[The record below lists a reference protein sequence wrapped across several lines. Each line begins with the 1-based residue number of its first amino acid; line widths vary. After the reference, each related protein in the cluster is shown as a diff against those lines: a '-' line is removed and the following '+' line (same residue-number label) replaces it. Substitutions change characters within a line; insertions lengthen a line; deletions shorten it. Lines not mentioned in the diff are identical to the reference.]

1 MPQSRIQV
9 SPVTYGIMEKLYGRE
24 GDGSIIP
31 KDHEFL
37 HFDPTIVSG
46 QTGENIYEDIFGDF
60 ESAYKDITGK
70 EIDLSKGKLNVKSF
84 SRTKDKNM
92 SADYKMFK
100 DNAREIADSS
110 PLWATKLGE
119 SQKEEFVNRWAGES
133 LGMINYMASYLPP
146 KGTVEGEKMRE
157 AFQPIVNK
165 AVESYLDPMIKFNAG
180 QLGDYHSQ
188 DSAGD
193 WGQQMLGQ
201 GEQIWGAG
209 KQANKGWM
217 GNLYTM
223 VNAVRPGPSGIKT
236 RAAID
241 VVGYAEAAEQ
251 AGDAIGK
258 AGQFIEEKGNIRYQ
272 EADPPTG
279 RFAQPVLDRGF
290 WNAFSDPAY
299 MAYKGTQSGVSQLA
313 TTGLGTA
320 ASVAVQFI
328 PQVRAAGVV
337 ARVGW
342 GMLASTPALALG
354 YMFESGDA
362 YSSSRDYMEKIRQD
376 ALDEKANIGLKA
388 WKNKENEY
396 LIATGENS
404 WTTADLLTDDN
415 IDAIATKIAHTYA
428 TQATLVEAAG
438 TALTSG
444 VIVRQGAKQLGII
457 LNRKEAQKAVSEKM
471 TAKLGKSI
479 LAGVK
484 AAPLSFISEGSTEA
498 FQEYLQERALAERL
512 PKYEYNID
520 QIWDA
525 GYSGGLFGGGMSVA
539 HSTQKTISGL
549 RKQDTIEEAHAKKII
564 ETSEQI
570 RSGKDQD
577 AYDSYIIGGQLL
589 GMSPD
594 EIADSIADDEGTEES
609 RAIRNRIRGRFGI
622 IHKEIQAIMDN
633 PARAAG
639 FLKANKEELE
649 LMGLVINER
658 SIGNLML
665 QAEEIADILGVKVED
680 LKSDEIIPGKHSQTI
695 DQQNDAN
702 LQEEFSDADIDHTV
716 IDQRDPTVGGYDPTI
731 DDATQSLGVDIES
744 ILEQVDRSAA
754 TEIDLQIQ
762 RLEDLT
768 IDSHLSPLDRQ
779 AAIENLKEEKA
790 NLEKVSTEPSVQEV
804 DYESQTVKKDLRPLA
819 EARGI
824 DLKIIDSETNQ
835 LRQKR
840 KAELIADL
848 KESDKAPKPITMR
861 QAAVNQAKN
870 VVKMSQDLFET
881 AVMDLETLNDQ
892 AIFPD
897 EALLNHANN
906 LAIDTSPFLEGEA
919 LKDRAGLIEAIVEA
933 QGSITHMHMGVG
945 VPYFLKRKNRSV
957 LHKSFREGWWALQ
970 KKVGDIG
977 SSEGLFRRWVEEVA
991 GPVLPEHIR
1000 RHFYDWAN
1008 EFAPNRTMASDL
1020 GWALLDKIQSS
1031 PTLSQAFE
1039 SDIKDIENDLY
1050 WSAGNLQ
1057 ELTFQQDTE
1066 GADIHTENFT
1076 HLNSGFFEAMGVVL
1090 KKDQIDQITLVA
1102 KNSLSYED
1110 FIKEISNKKFDLVS
1124 EEGLTAADIIAGDSP
1139 LERKLKQ
1146 FYVSNLVENNVIIND
1161 GVLGEG
1167 DFPDAPGNRK
1177 RVQLWVNR
1185 IRQGW
1190 QDRGYTTN
1198 KKKDGTKKSRVPGFA
1213 RATMADRFIDTPIVW
1228 LDGSNVTK
1236 SDAPVINDDGS
1247 EYWGQSPIYGY
1258 LTTEDIKELTST
1270 ILYNRNL
1277 IPLFIKG
1284 DADRIGMIEVTAAQK
1299 ALDPE
1304 VYWAEERKRIG
1315 DVLADEYIGL
1325 ELTDQEMIDMYGTV
1339 GDYKAAN
1346 IARHEAYKE
1355 LLGNDYH
1362 TLSAHKIMHRIKILF
1377 TPATTRTGGRE
1388 STIKLIDIDTNP
1400 LSQEKTLFTR
1410 TTWKSGET
1418 SEKNLS
1424 IFANNK
1430 WQYSGDGMT
1439 ITSERVFQEK
1449 YYDEV
1454 GANPL
1459 AKRAKTVKVIK
1470 TENGILLMKHQE
1482 MTYDLPE
1489 GATKSEIFNGVEKIA
1504 EIRREKGQVNIY
1516 VEDKNGNYTKYI
1528 DHLATT
1534 DEAKVHLGDKNDFSK
1549 IHSLP
1554 SEATGHIMFTEADKQ
1569 KAPFPFQVTNYL
1581 NDPEFL
1587 EQLNQLIDDPNN
1599 PGSAARVLAH
1609 MVNVA
1614 QNPDYFDSF
1623 LRSVK
1628 QKHPDSMPRMIVEMA
1643 RAGAGLHPSQLDY
1656 GQVLIKN
1663 RLFSS
1668 AMDVKQEGGV
1678 LDFRPSYTRNIE
1690 SGKIILPFGHSIKET
1705 VARKLAEIKRVNK
1718 DMDQIMRMSKEDLNQ
1733 LLKENPVKVMLV
1745 RHPVPSR
1752 AGYRMLTVDSFETG
1766 IGDSFM
1772 INDQDVKEV
1781 FEGDFDHDTG
1791 HISILPAG
1799 MTRQLVN
1806 NQTFQ
1811 DELAALTL
1819 DEWANDVSSPSI
1831 ASLDETMELMGE
1843 MAFGQTSIGEIANV
1857 QRIAGISQ
1865 TRFGSMEI
1873 DGKIVKV
1880 RGLRS
1885 KVLDPDLGKEMSVEQ
1900 LLRHYAQAAFD
1911 NVSLRLLK
1919 QWNYSQ
1925 EKLYKMI
1932 FYTADGDLTDT
1943 QYEVLSN
1950 SIIKVMK
1957 KTQAIKNGQQS
1968 GKSLNLQELMRESEE
1983 YDAFVKAPVKYLR
1996 DMLMGTRMKDEDGV
2010 TRDGSLLVG
2019 KIEMK
2024 DTLHPHEKLA
2034 VMPIRYLESPELV
2047 AKTLKIKVENLKQ
2060 LDIDNFFSVNNL
2072 ESRNAHDVA
2081 YREVS
2086 DERSQLSY
2094 VMDALGIQDVRDFAS
2109 QDKNSIL
2116 NQMQSGNE
2124 WGAFMRAALND
2135 VYRTIE
2141 QDDSGAET
2149 KKVANSMTWDYNVD
2163 FVEFVDKWLDG
2174 FDRGDGPATNLS
2186 GTSGISIMRDS
2197 KYGNPFVVDNIY
2209 DERSNHYKRLGYTR
2223 VGSIKEAIE
2232 RYDNW
2237 LRGTDDKGYLTE
2249 KRNEILKDVK
2259 SGILA
2264 GKTLKYYKPDASDS
2278 HAVRLMKLI
2287 EEARPDVQHQKGY
2300 NELTEIEKVAA
2311 TYTFLGGIHDASQG
2325 VNKRNVRKLPPV
2337 SLREGESLLHPGI
2350 MQNYFSRYNEVA
2362 ADKDF
2367 RHDRYDYIPLD
2378 NRFTEI
2384 IKEYI
2389 GCG

>member
-1 MPQSRIQV
+1 MPQTTQYRENQTPIIDALTGRNV
-9 SPVTYGIMEKLYGRE
+9 RE
-24 GDGSIIP
+24 GVDQLLPSKYFSIN
-31 KDHEFL
+31 
-37 HFDPTIVSG
+37 FDPTTTVKDSLG
-46 QTGENIYEDIFGDF
+46 NDVNAYDDFFGDF
-60 ESAYKDITGK
+60 ETAYKSITGLD
-70 EIDLSKGKLNVKSF
+70 IDLSEGKKNVKSF
-84 SRTKDKNM
+84 DRTIDKDM
-92 SADYKMFK
+92 SADYKQFK
-100 DNAREIADSS
+100 DRARKIAEGN
-110 PLWATKLGE
+110 PLWSVKLGE
-119 SQKEEFVNRWAGES
+119 SQKEEFLNRWAGET
-133 LGMINYMASYLPP
+133 LGMIDYMASYLPP
-146 KGTVEGEKMRE
+146 EGTVERDKMKE
-157 AFQPIVNK
+157 AFQPIINK
-165 AVESYLDPMIKFNAG
+165 AVETHMDPIIGFNAG

-217 GNLYTM
+217 GHLYTM

-564 ETSEQI
+564 EVAEQI
-570 RSGKDQD
+570 TSGKDDD

-716 IDQRDPTVGGYDPTI
+716 IDQQDPTVGGYDPTI

-906 LAIDTSPFLEGEA
+906 LAIDTSPFLEDEA

-970 KKVGDIG
+970 KKVGDVG

-1110 FIKEISNKKFDLVS
+1110 FIKEISNEKFDLVS

-1167 DFPDAPGNRK
+1167 AFPDAPGNRK

-1185 IRQGW
+1185 ISRGW

-1315 DVLADEYIGL
+1315 DVLANEYIGL

-1339 GDYKAAN
+1339 EDYKAAN

-1430 WQYSGDGMT
+1430 WQYAGDGNT
-1439 ITSERVFQEK
+1439 ITSEKVFQEK

-1504 EIRREKGQVNIY
+1504 EIRREKGLVNIY

-1569 KAPFPFQVTNYL
+1569 KAPFPMQVTNYL

-1609 MVNVA
+1609 MVTVS
-1614 QNPDYFDSF
+1614 QDPDYFDSF
-1623 LRSVK
+1623 LKYVK
-1628 QKHPDSMPRMIVEMA
+1628 QHHPDAMPRMIIEMA

-1663 RLFSS
+1663 RLFSA

-1678 LDFRPSYTRNIE
+1678 LDFRPSYTRDIE

-1705 VARKLAEIKRVNK
+1705 IARKLAEIKRVNK

-1772 INDQDVKEV
+1772 INDRDVKEV

-1791 HISILPAG
+1791 HISILPEG
-1799 MTRQLVN
+1799 MTHQLIKH
-1806 NQTFQ
+1806 QTFQ

-1819 DEWANDVSSPSI
+1819 DEWANDVPSPSI

-1843 MAFGQTSIGEIANV
+1843 MAFGETSIGEIANV

-1873 DGKIVKV
+1873 DGKTVKV
-1880 RGLRS
+1880 RHLRS
-1885 KVLDPDLGKEMSVEQ
+1885 MVTDPDLGREMSVEQ

-1925 EKLYKMI
+1925 KKLYKMI
-1932 FYTADGDLTDT
+1932 FYTDDGDLTDT

-1950 SIIKVMK
+1950 SIIEVMK
-1957 KTQAIKNGQQS
+1957 KTQAIKNGRQS
-1968 GKSLNLQELMRESEE
+1968 GKSLSLQELMRESEE
-1983 YDAFVKAPVKYLR
+1983 YNAFVKAPVKYLR
-1996 DMLMGTRMKDEDGV
+1996 DMLMGTRTKDEDGV

-2034 VMPIRYLESPELV
+2034 VMPIRYLDHQEV
-2047 AKTLKIKVENLKQ
+2047 
-2060 LDIDNFFSVNNL
+2060 DIDNFFSIGNL
-2072 ESRNAHDVA
+2072 ESRNAHDVS

-2141 QDDSGAET
+2141 EDDSGAET
-2149 KKVANSMTWDYNVD
+2149 KKIANSMTWDYNVD

-2174 FDRGDGPATNLS
+2174 FDREDG
-2186 GTSGISIMRDS
+2186 
-2197 KYGNPFVVDNIY
+2197 
-2209 DERSNHYKRLGYTR
+2209 TR
-2223 VGSIKEAIE
+2223 
-2232 RYDNW
+2232 
-2237 LRGTDDKGYLTE
+2237 
-2249 KRNEILKDVK
+2249 
-2259 SGILA
+2259 
-2264 GKTLKYYKPDASDS
+2264 
-2278 HAVRLMKLI
+2278 
-2287 EEARPDVQHQKGY
+2287 QKGY
-2300 NELTEIEKVAA
+2300 NEMTEIERVSA

-2350 MQNYFSRYNEVA
+2350 MQNYFSKYNEVA
-2362 ADKDF
+2362 ADKHFD
-2367 RHDRYDYIPLD
+2367 HERYDYIPLD
-2378 NRFTEI
+2378 NRFTEV

-2389 GCG
+2389 GCE